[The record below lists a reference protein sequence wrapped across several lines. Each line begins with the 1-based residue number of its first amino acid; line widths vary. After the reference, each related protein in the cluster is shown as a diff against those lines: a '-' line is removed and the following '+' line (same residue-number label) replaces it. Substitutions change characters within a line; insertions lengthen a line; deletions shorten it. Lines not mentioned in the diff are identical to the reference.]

1 MKIETF
7 STIVIVRPDIMM
19 MELRNVNLVITDVKP
34 VQMVIHVI
42 LVMKLTN
49 IELHQVA
56 CVHAKEDIMKIQSQK
71 NVLNVTIHVKLVAH
85 PQNVILAKIIEKVI
99 IVLAQMELTMT
110 VRVHLNVLNVMTN
123 VKHVP
128 ELPII
133 VMNVL
138 ETESVNLNV
147 IVHQEP

>member
-99 IVLAQMELTMT
+99 IVLAQMEL
-110 VRVHLNVLNVMTN
+110 
-123 VKHVP
+123 
-128 ELPII
+128 
-133 VMNVL
+133 
-138 ETESVNLNV
+138 
-147 IVHQEP
+147 